1 MTNKSYPL
9 LGSLPFSALVFA
21 AACGLS
27 ACAADEGDNNPQLPP
42 GFTQDGAAV
51 VMGNGDAGTVQPPV
65 ITTPDASTVI
75 PRLDA
80 GVTPPV
86 VTGDTGVVVP
96 MGDSGVVVPTGDAAA
111 PDAAVT
117 MRPDQGMGDGKDV
130 ITIGDSWMNLDNSIG
145 IQQSLEKISKRD
157 YRNFGV
163 PGTRLLD
170 EVIPNQYEMALR
182 EGAIKT
188 VIMTGGGND
197 IIQDKLIFQILSG
210 ASCADENFT
219 AECTMQ
225 LDAIAARLAKLWA
238 KMAQDGVQDVIIVG
252 YTKTAKPLGYNVSK
266 SAEYS
271 NMKIP
276 PICAAV
282 PLPLRCHVF
291 DADVEVP
298 SIALQADGI
307 HPNAASYDALGA
319 AVWKLMQA
327 KGMRR

>member
-1 MTNKSYPL
+1 MTNKSYSL

-27 ACAADEGDNNPQLPP
+27 ACAADEGDNNAQPPP

-51 VMGNGDAGTVQPPV
+51 VGTGDAGITQPPV

-96 MGDSGVVVPTGDAAA
+96 MGDSGVVVPTADAAA
-111 PDAAVT
+111 PDAAVA

-163 PGTRLLD
+163 PGTKLLD
-170 EVIPNQYEMALR
+170 EVIPGQYTTAKMQ
-182 EGAIKT
+182 GPVKT

-197 IIQDKLIFQILSG
+197 VLQEILFDCLDSSFDSAPTCKNQI
-210 ASCADENFT
+210 DRV
-219 AECTMQ
+219 
-225 LDAIAARLAKLWA
+225 AARLTTLWA
-238 KMAQDGVQDVIIVG
+238 EMAKDGVQDVLIVG
-252 YTKTAKPLGYNVSK
+252 YSNKTAPLALGSTAK
-266 SAEYS
+266 SIAYT

-276 PICAAV
+276 PICDAV
-282 PLPLRCHVF
+282 PAPLRCTAM
-291 DADVEVP
+291 DTDMLVP
-298 SIALQADGI
+298 SLTIGFDGI
-307 HPNAASYDALGA
+307 HPTAAGYDALGTV
-319 AVWKLMQA
+319 VWDLMQK